1 MRLTAFLDIVCIV
14 FVQGNQPFNPTAI
27 KSQFLHVFIIVHQ
40 ETIMSQVVYRVEIVS
55 VQDVPDFGP
64 PLPEKSA
71 IFNDKKEL
79 EQFLIA
85 KRKLLIH

>member
-1 MRLTAFLDIVCIV
+1 M
-14 FVQGNQPFNPTAI
+14 
-27 KSQFLHVFIIVHQ
+27 FIIVH
-40 ETIMSQVVYRVEIVS
+40 EEIILSKVVYRVEIVS

-71 IFNDKKEL
+71 IFSDKKEL

-85 KRKLLIH
+85 KRKYAIYIWYSIQNN

>member
-1 MRLTAFLDIVCIV
+1 
-14 FVQGNQPFNPTAI
+14 
-27 KSQFLHVFIIVHQ
+27 VFIIVH
-40 ETIMSQVVYRVEIVS
+40 EEIILSKVVYRVEIVS

-71 IFNDKKEL
+71 IFSDKKEL

-85 KRKLLIH
+85 KRKYAIHIWYSIQNN